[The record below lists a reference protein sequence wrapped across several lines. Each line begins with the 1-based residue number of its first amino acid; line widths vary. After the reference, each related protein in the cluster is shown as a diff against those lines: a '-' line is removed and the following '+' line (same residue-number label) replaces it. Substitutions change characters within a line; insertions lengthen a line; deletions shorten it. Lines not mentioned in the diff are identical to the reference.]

1 MAARSGAEAPA
12 RGAPGSFRGAVH
24 VREDLPPLDQ
34 EHDPGNGQR
43 DMVGAGLQEADAEL
57 AFQPLH
63 LLAQR

>member
-1 MAARSGAEAPA
+1 
-12 RGAPGSFRGAVH
+12 
-24 VREDLPPLDQ
+24 VREDLPRLDQ

-43 DMVGAGLQEADAEL
+43 DMVGAALQEADADL

>member
-1 MAARSGAEAPA
+1 M
-12 RGAPGSFRGAVH
+12 
-24 VREDLPPLDQ
+24 REELPRLDQ

-43 DMVGAGLQEADAEL
+43 DMVGALQEADAEL